1 MSKKDNRK
9 WHVKKLPAGTM
20 LEIHT
25 GYFIGQGKFPGRDD
39 IAYIAAVGQ
48 RGKELARL
56 IAAAPDLLAACEGM
70 IDLCKTLLLKDC
82 GFYSPDNNGYIQTA
96 RWAIA
101 KAKGE

>member
-1 MSKKDNRK
+1 MKHTPEPWTVDDLRPDGN
-9 WHVKKLPAGTM
+9 
-20 LEIHT
+20 LEIV
-25 GYFIGQGKFPGRDD
+25 GGDD
-39 IAYIAAVGQ
+39 VLVAEVDPDGSEEEVLANAA
-48 RGKELARL
+48 L

>member
-1 MSKKDNRK
+1 MKENK
-9 WHVKKLPAGTM
+9 
-20 LEIHT
+20 EHT
-25 GYFIGQGKFPGRDD
+25 PGSWFAAPDTTNNNGDYGIWTDD
-39 IAYIAAVGQ
+39 GPFNIATVHGSGNSQALANAAM
-48 RGKELARL
+48 

-101 KAKGE
+101 KAKGK

>member
-1 MSKKDNRK
+1 MKENVKHTPGPWKVKDE
-9 WHVKKLPAGTM
+9 LPDGDIYILPESRVDGNSICRMDDDAPEQM
-20 LEIHT
+20 L
-25 GYFIGQGKFPGRDD
+25 
-39 IAYIAAVGQ
+39 ANAA
-48 RGKELARL
+48 L

>member
-9 WHVKKLPAGTM
+9 WRVKKLPAGTM
-20 LEIHT
+20 LEIHA

-56 IAAAPDLLAACEGM
+56 IAAAPDLLAACKLAVRFVE
-70 IDLCKTLLLKDC
+70 DVCKGHQWPHENCEAWKAA
-82 GFYSPDNNGYIQTA
+82 TA
-96 RWAIA
+96 AIA

>member
-25 GYFIGQGKFPGRDD
+25 GYFIGQGKLPGRDD

-56 IAAAPDLLAACEGM
+56 IAAAPDLLAACE
-70 IDLCKTLLLKDC
+70 LVLK
-82 GFYSPDNNGYIQTA
+82 NGYRMPCQGQDDGDKIIMRDLTA
-96 RWAIA
+96 AIA
-101 KAKGE
+101 KAKGK